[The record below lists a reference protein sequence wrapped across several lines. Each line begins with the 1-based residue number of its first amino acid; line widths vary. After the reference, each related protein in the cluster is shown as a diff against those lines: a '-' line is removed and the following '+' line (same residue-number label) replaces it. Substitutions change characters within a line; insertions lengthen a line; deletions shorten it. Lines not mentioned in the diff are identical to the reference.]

1 MTLKEFINL
10 AIQDKTNKKI
20 TFSLGKL
27 SQAEIEKLAIET
39 GFDLTD
45 FERTIDNYS
54 IKHTL
59 KKHGNAKTESKRGQI
74 AVEEQDFEN
83 IPEIVAN
90 ADTILSNEKND
101 LGNTLIKYVKDLF
114 STNYFYVEEIRTGKK
129 QVNLQTLYK
138 RKVRK

>member
-1 MTLKEFINL
+1 
-10 AIQDKTNKKI
+10 
-20 TFSLGKL
+20 
-27 SQAEIEKLAIET
+27 LAIET

-59 KKHGNAKTESKRGQI
+59 KKHGNAKTESNRGQI
-74 AVEEQDFEN
+74 AVEEQDFEH

-90 ADTILSNEKND
+90 ADIILSNEKND